1 LDYVPTNKHVL
12 FSHHFA
18 AIAGAGPL
26 VGPVLSAQMGYLP
39 GMMWILVGAILAGA
53 VQDFMIVF
61 ISTRRV
67 GRSLVDLIK
76 SELGLVPSLTLL

>member
-1 LDYVPTNKHVL
+1 
-12 FSHHFA
+12 
-18 AIAGAGPL
+18 
-26 VGPVLSAQMGYLP
+26 MGYLP

-67 GRSLVDLIK
+67 GRWLVDLIK
-76 SELGLVPSLTLL
+76 SELGLVPGLTLL